1 MSTKKRPR
9 FFNIAI
15 LDTNFFIGILE
26 AGVEE
31 IIPELQE
38 ITSSL
43 DLSITTSA
51 DVPRGDIPSTFRV
64 LRHMIPESIPL
75 TKVNRTTDLWKD
87 LRKLAAQERMIKATG
102 DPVDVDVLYLA
113 LESAEKGD
121 RVAIVSDDT
130 GVARGITLPQFRGKL
145 VEHLSCGAFMSILAA
160 GARNLKQR
168 RMLDKGLKAIFR
180 QSWDYRRKTRSYID
194 IKMLVDDLVDTAIYV
209 RTVSTA
215 RKRAKSKKKA
225 SEKGNKE
232 VTSLQEPLVV
242 DMDAFTSIIPLLD
255 AAREARFQG
264 NITKAEELLPEIMR
278 TSSKVLTSL
287 PNAEQRVMLSTMVA
301 GDMFEHYVFLLHS
314 NLRRNDLIQAIAASQ
329 SCIALLNFLYID
341 LELYENIVVLQG
353 LVYLLLGEN
362 SRAVSLFTLI
372 DTTEITPTQRLGLI
386 VGNVIGDNLQDAKK
400 LSDQISE
407 DRIPDLIASIHNYS
421 SEAFSRGRVELTV
434 RLLSFL
440 LMNFSERR
448 EVIQESAWQLFI
460 ATRIQPELL
469 DSQCQTLVK
478 QLLGSSAKDETHK
491 PMPRSLTSLAPLE
504 ITPTQSIPGVFGKFH
519 ILQTIPIGGEGKLE
533 IIAFLEPI
541 QSVVRVVFPMDIAP
555 ALTRAITFE
564 IKSGMIVEMRPR
576 RPHEKRIRGT
586 IIVEE
591 SVLQVDVRLP
601 WD

>member
-9 FFNIAI
+9 FFNHAI

-38 ITSSL
+38 IASSL

-75 TKVNRTTDLWKD
+75 TKVNRNTDLWRD
-87 LRKLAAQERMIKATG
+87 LRKLAAQERMIKAIG

-121 RVAIVSDDT
+121 RVAVVSDDT

-194 IKMLVDDLVDTAIYV
+194 IKMLVEDLVDTAIYV

-215 RKRAKSKKKA
+215 RKRARSKKKA
-225 SEKGNKE
+225 PEKGKKE
-232 VTSLQEPLVV
+232 AIPSQELPAM
-242 DMDAFTSIIPLLD
+242 DMEAFNSIIPLLD
-255 AAREARFQG
+255 VAREARIQG
-264 NITKAEELLPEIMR
+264 NIEKAEELLPKIMR

-287 PNAEQRVMLSTMVA
+287 TNAEQRVMLSTMVA
-301 GDMFEHYVFLLHS
+301 GEMFEHYVFLLHS

-362 SRAVSLFTLI
+362 DRAVSLFTLI

-386 VGNVIGDNLQDAKK
+386 VGNVIADNPQDAKK
-400 LSDQISE
+400 LTDQILE
-407 DRIPDLIASIHNYS
+407 DRIPDLIASIYNYS
-421 SEAFSRGRVELTV
+421 SEAFSRGRIELTV

-448 EVIQESAWQLFI
+448 EAIQECAWQLFI

-469 DSQCQTLVK
+469 DSQCQTLVNR
-478 QLLGSSAKDETHK
+478 LL
-491 PMPRSLTSLAPLE
+491 
-504 ITPTQSIPGVFGKFH
+504 
-519 ILQTIPIGGEGKLE
+519 
-533 IIAFLEPI
+533 
-541 QSVVRVVFPMDIAP
+541 
-555 ALTRAITFE
+555 
-564 IKSGMIVEMRPR
+564 
-576 RPHEKRIRGT
+576 
-586 IIVEE
+586 
-591 SVLQVDVRLP
+591 
-601 WD
+601 